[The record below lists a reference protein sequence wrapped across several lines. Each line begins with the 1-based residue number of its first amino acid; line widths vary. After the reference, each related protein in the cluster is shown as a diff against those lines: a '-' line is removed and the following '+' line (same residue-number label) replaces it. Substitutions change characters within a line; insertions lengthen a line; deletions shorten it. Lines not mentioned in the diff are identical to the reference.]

1 VLPSGVFALPQDRPG
16 NRCCYYSARAG
27 SAVYAQW
34 IIETR
39 GGKAPAS
46 GFTGGGIL

>member
-1 VLPSGVFALPQDRPG
+1 VLPSGVYALPPERAG

-27 SAVYAQW
+27 TAVYAPRD
-34 IIETR
+34 IESR

-46 GFTGGGIL
+46 GFTGDGIL